1 MLRIVISLI
10 CFVTVPVLLFLAWK
24 GWAKGVRAELPP
36 WRNGLCISAL
46 LLLLL
51 NWLGA
56 AVLEVP
62 VFVNPRMP
70 RPADLMQ
77 VMLTL
82 SHPLGIVVLV
92 LAFAFRRVSRV
103 QTVVAALLML
113 VSWPLGYV

>member
-1 MLRIVISLI
+1 MFRIVISLI
-10 CFVTVPVLLFLAWK
+10 CFVTVPVMLFLAWN

-36 WRNGLCISAL
+36 WRNGLCILAL

-51 NWLGA
+51 NWLGT
-56 AVLEVP
+56 AVLEAP
-62 VFVNPRMP
+62 VFVNPRTP

-82 SHPLGIVVLV
+82 SHPLAIVALV
-92 LAFAFRRVSRV
+92 FAFAFRRVSRV

-113 VSWPLGYV
+113 VSWPIGYV